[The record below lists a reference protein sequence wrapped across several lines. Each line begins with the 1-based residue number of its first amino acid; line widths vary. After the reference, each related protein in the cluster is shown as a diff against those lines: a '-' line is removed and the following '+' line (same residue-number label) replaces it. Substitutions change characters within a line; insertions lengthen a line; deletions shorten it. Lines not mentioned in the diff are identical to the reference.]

1 MKKRVITGVIMALI
15 LVPVL
20 LVPSLTKLTE
30 VIIFLFVIVASIE
43 LLNMYD
49 KEKKMHISL
58 KIMTVIL
65 TVGLYS
71 GMVASY
77 QGSFNYLHDI
87 GAISEGKDYV
97 TLIYKV
103 FERMHIAKVAT
114 PLNSLAISFIII
126 MATMVLNHDLSVP
139 DVGKIFTCILYVG
152 ICAGAFTVLWFAGV
166 RFIIYLLIVS
176 TATDIFAYF
185 FGMAFGKHKMAPY
198 ISPKKTWEGAID
210 GTVSAVIL
218 GFLFLFFYENI
229 ACLVDAIPH
238 DNFFVGFFAFDTF
251 STPGKVVFILLLTLA
266 ISICSQIGDLIASK
280 LKRNYGIK
288 DYSNIFPGHGGIL
301 DRFDSAFFASAVF
314 LVFIMI
320 EQNLFPLLQSSGL
333 I

>member
-1 MKKRVITGVIMALI
+1 MKKRVITGIIMALI
-15 LVPVL
+15 FVPML

-30 VIIFLFVIVASIE
+30 IILFCSVIGASIE

-49 KEKKMHISL
+49 KEKKMPISL

-65 TVGLYS
+65 TISLYC

-77 QGSFNYLHDI
+77 QGTFNYLHNI
-87 GAISEGKDYV
+87 GAIPPEKDYI
-97 TLIYKV
+97 TIIYKV
-103 FERMHIAKVAT
+103 FDKMHLAKIAT
-114 PLNSLAISFIII
+114 PLNFLAISFIIV
-126 MATMVLNHDLSVP
+126 MATMVFNHDLSVS

-152 ICAGAFTVLWFAGV
+152 ICVGAFTVLWFAGV
-166 RFIIYLLIVS
+166 RFIIYLLIVT

-185 FGMAFGKHKMAPY
+185 FGMALGKHKMAPY
-198 ISPKKTWEGAID
+198 ISPKKTWEGAIG
-210 GTVSAVIL
+210 GTSMAMIL

-229 ACLVDAIPH
+229 AGIVDAIPH
-238 DNFFVGFFAFDTF
+238 TNYFVGFFSFDSFTK
-251 STPGKVVFILLLTLA
+251 PGKVIFILLLTLA

-301 DRFDSAFFASAVF
+301 DRFDSAFFASAAF

-320 EQNLFPLLQSSGL
+320 EQNLFPMLQSSGL

>member
-1 MKKRVITGVIMALI
+1 MKKRILTGIVMAVI
-15 LVPVL
+15 LVPAL

-30 VIIFLFVIVASIE
+30 MILILFVIGASIE

-65 TVGLYS
+65 TLGLYS

-77 QGSFNYLHDI
+77 QGAFNYLHNI
-87 GAISEGKDYV
+87 GAIPLEKDYI
-97 TLIYKV
+97 TIIYKV
-103 FERMHIAKVAT
+103 FEKIHIAKVAT
-114 PLNSLAISFIII
+114 PLNSLVISFIIV
-126 MATMVLNHDLSVP
+126 MATMVFNHDLSVS

-152 ICAGAFTVLWFAGV
+152 ICVGAFTVLWFAGV
-166 RFIIYLLIVS
+166 RFIIYLLIVTTS
-176 TATDIFAYF
+176 TDIFAYF
-185 FGMAFGKHKMAPY
+185 FGIAFGKHKMAPY
-198 ISPKKTWEGAID
+198 ISPKKTWEGSIG
-210 GTVSAVIL
+210 GTSMAMIL
-218 GFLFLFFYENI
+218 GFLFLFFYEHFAGI
-229 ACLVDAIPH
+229 VDAIPH
-238 DNFFVGFFAFDTF
+238 DNFFVGFFAFDSFT
-251 STPGKVVFILLLTLA
+251 TLGKVIFILFLTLA

-320 EQNLFPLLQSSGL
+320 EQNLFPMLQSSGL